1 MRWLLLISRIGF
13 LCNIC
18 YAFSVIARYINL
30 KSLNQDVVATIV
42 VLGVVSILLNTIVNV
57 LWLYTLIRQ
66 QKVVPVFLGISNFL
80 FLILQFFNILLFQL

>member
-66 QKVVPVFLGISNFL
+66 QKVVPVFLGFLNFT
-80 FLILQFFNILLFQL
+80 FLILQLLNILLFQL